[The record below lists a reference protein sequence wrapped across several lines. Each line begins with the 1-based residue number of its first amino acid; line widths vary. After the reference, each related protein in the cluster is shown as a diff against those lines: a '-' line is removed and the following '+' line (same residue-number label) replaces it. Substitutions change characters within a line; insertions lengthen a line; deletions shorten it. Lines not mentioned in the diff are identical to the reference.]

1 MTGDPRNDDLL
12 DAITRELRTPV
23 EPVPGAVDRIVRA
36 ARERGDGHRARAG
49 RQSGDRHEAGT
60 RRGVWAWLTGSSAA
74 VLSPVGAAVAVLLLA
89 AALTGVF
96 LRGGQDRAGAAGV
109 EEVQF
114 VLVAPGASRVALV
127 GDFNDWD
134 PDTTPL
140 RRAGDGHMW
149 TVELPLAPGR
159 HTYAFVVDGNRW
171 VQDESAPLAPEDDF
185 GVRNSVVLVGAGT

>member
-1 MTGDPRNDDLL
+1 MTGEPRNDDLL
-12 DAITRELRTPV
+12 DAIARELRTPV
-23 EPVPGAVDRIVRA
+23 EPVPGAVERIARA
-36 ARERGDGHRARAG
+36 AREAGEGRHSGHR
-49 RQSGDRHEAGT
+49 HGT
-60 RRGVWAWLTGSSAA
+60 GARRGVWAWFTGRGAA
-74 VLSPVGAAVAVLLLA
+74 VLAPVGAAVAVVLLA

-96 LRGGQDRAGAAGV
+96 VEGGRGRGRTGP

-140 RRAGDGHMW
+140 RQADDGHMW

-171 VQDESAPLAPEDDF
+171 VQDESAPLAPEDEF
-185 GVRNSVVLVGAGT
+185 GVRNSVVLVEAGT

>member
-12 DAITRELRTPV
+12 DAIARELRTPV

-36 ARERGDGHRARAG
+36 ARESGEGRRSGGRHGAG
-49 RQSGDRHEAGT
+49 G
-60 RRGVWAWLTGSSAA
+60 RRGVWAWLTGRSAA
-74 VLSPVGAAVAVLLLA
+74 VLSPVGAAVAVVLLA
-89 AALTGVF
+89 AALTAVF
-96 LRGGQDRAGAAGV
+96 LQGGRGRVGAAGV

-114 VLVAPGASRVALV
+114 VLVAPGANHVALV

-140 RRAGDGHMW
+140 RRASDGHMW

-171 VQDESAPLAPEDDF
+171 VQDESAPLAPEDEF